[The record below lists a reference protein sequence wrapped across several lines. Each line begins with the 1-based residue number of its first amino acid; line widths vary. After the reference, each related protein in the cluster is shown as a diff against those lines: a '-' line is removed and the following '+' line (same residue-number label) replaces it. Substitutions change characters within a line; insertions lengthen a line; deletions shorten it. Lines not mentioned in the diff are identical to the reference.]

1 MILLFSCNQIKE
13 YDAKERTS
21 RNTRVQ
27 HLIEK
32 DITWLVG
39 KKLNSVDSI
48 LPNELLHEKVLFLFN
63 YHDCGTCIKTGFAV
77 VNSIDRQKGKEYVKV
92 IGSMISD
99 LTSVQRFNEYHGYI
113 YVTQRI

>member
-1 MILLFSCNQIKE
+1 MNVLRNWLYLFPISLLMILLFSCNQIKE

-27 HLIEK
+27 QLIEK

-48 LPNELLHEKVLFLFN
+48 LPNELFHEKVLFLFN
-63 YHDCGTCIKTGFAV
+63 Y
-77 VNSIDRQKGKEYVKV
+77 N
-92 IGSMISD
+92 
-99 LTSVQRFNEYHGYI
+99 
-113 YVTQRI
+113 